1 MPNTWKRSSV
11 PFGWISGTSHARFLI
26 CTAVLATLFWCL
38 TPSGQV
44 QAEDWRNVVQPI
56 GTPYTGLLNLMEVE
70 GVKGPLLTPTEANSL
85 LGTYRSCTYP
95 PFDASVP
102 VADQTLVTLI
112 RTTQT
117 LYFARLF
124 NTSDPNPNNR
134 SNPAG
139 SWVMR
144 AATIRGLTAEQI
156 RDVFSLPAVPTGIS
170 YARIPTGHVLW
181 TGIAGPIN
189 STVNPTYPDWGRGG
203 GEQTLIDQRFATAD
217 SPAVVF
223 VSMDLTGRA
232 LLYAPK
238 AGTGNA
244 GSVAAYF
251 DSLIPSPATPDG
263 TIDLAQYQARN
274 LVSAY
279 SSLDGVLGSL
289 DWLSFT
295 DLTAFSAAL
304 NQVSPERYD
313 ALPRIGV
320 RNNLQ
325 FARAFG
331 RRSQSGRTGAAD
343 FEQASNSVYDNS
355 PFATE
360 RFAWADGWNPAASVP
375 HFLADS
381 SQSRMNPIIRN
392 LWAAGMGEF
401 GSQNDSGEHT
411 GFDFA
416 SGGLVI
422 GSDLFRHNGLTIGA
436 GAGYLGSSLDWND
449 SGGNASIDSA
459 KFGIY
464 SSYAHPCGLF
474 VDSLLAGGFDWKT
487 MKRNIV
493 FLDVAQTAHADTT
506 GCDFMAQVR
515 GGYDFPVGGWTVSPV
530 AELTYIYLHQ
540 DGFDESG
547 ADVLDLTVRSMNN
560 DTFRTLLGIRVEK
573 GFALSENVRAAPA
586 LEIGWAHEIPLDNRS
601 IEAGLIG
608 QSGTF
613 PVKGVDW
620 DTDTL
625 VIDASLK
632 TRLSGNLNLSVGY
645 NAEMSDDFLSHQV
658 GIGLKYRF

>member
-1 MPNTWKRSSV
+1 MSIERRRSAV
-11 PFGWISGTSHARFLI
+11 PFGWISAASHARFLI
-26 CTAVLATLFWCL
+26 CTAVLATVVWCL
-38 TPSGQV
+38 TPAGRV
-44 QAEDWRNVVQPI
+44 GAEDWRNVVQPI
-56 GTPYTGLLNLMEVE
+56 GTPYRGLLYLMGAE

-85 LGTYRSCTYP
+85 LRTYRSCNYP
-95 PFDASVP
+95 PFDASVS
-102 VADQTLVTLI
+102 VADQTLITLI
-112 RTTQT
+112 KTTQT

-156 RDVFSLPAVPTGIS
+156 RDVFALPAVPTGIS
-170 YARIPTGHVLW
+170 YARIPSGHVLW

-203 GEQTLIDQRFATAD
+203 GEQTFIDQRFATAD
-217 SPAVVF
+217 IPAVVF

-232 LLYAPK
+232 LLYVPK
-238 AGTGNA
+238 ASGSNA
-244 GSVAAYF
+244 GSVAAYL

-279 SSLDGVLGSL
+279 SSLDGVLGSI

-295 DLTAFSAAL
+295 DLTAFNAAL
-304 NQVSPERYD
+304 NQISPERYD
-313 ALPRIGV
+313 ALSRIGV

-331 RRSQSGRTGAAD
+331 RRSQSGRTGTGD
-343 FEQASNSVYDNS
+343 FEQASNSAFDDS

-360 RFAWADGWNPAASVP
+360 RFAWAEGRNPAAIAP
-375 HFLADS
+375 HFLPNS
-381 SQSRMNPIIRN
+381 TQSGTDPIVRN

-401 GSQNDSGEHT
+401 GGQNNSGEHT
-411 GFDFA
+411 GFDFT
-416 SGGLVI
+416 SGGFVI
-422 GSDLFRHNGLTIGA
+422 GSDLFRHNGLTFGA
-436 GAGYLGSSLDWND
+436 GAGYLGSSLDWKG

-474 VDSLLAGGFDWKT
+474 VDGLLAGGFDWKT

-493 FLDVAQTAHADTT
+493 FLDVAQTARADTT
-506 GCDFMAQVR
+506 GYDFMAQVR
-515 GGYDFPVGGWTVSPV
+515 SGYDFPVGGWTVSPV

-547 ADVLDLTVRSMNN
+547 ADVLNLAVRSMNN

-573 GFALSENVRAAPA
+573 GFAISESVRATPA

-601 IEAGLIG
+601 VEAGLIG

-620 DTDTL
+620 DTDSL
-625 VIDASLK
+625 VVDASLK
-632 TRLSGNLNLSVGY
+632 TRLSGNMSLSVGY
-645 NAEMSDDFLSHQV
+645 NAEASDDFLSHQV
-658 GIGLKYRF
+658 GIGLKCRF